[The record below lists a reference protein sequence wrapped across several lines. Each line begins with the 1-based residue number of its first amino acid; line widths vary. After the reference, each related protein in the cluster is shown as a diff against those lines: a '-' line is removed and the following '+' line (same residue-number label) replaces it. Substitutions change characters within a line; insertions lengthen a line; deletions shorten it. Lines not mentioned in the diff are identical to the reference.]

1 MISIQTYS
9 YDLIPLWMIL
19 CSILFISL
27 FYFFEI
33 KNKNERYLNFF
44 AYFFTLYT
52 YITSLIISLENDY
65 SIAYF
70 FFSLRTFAP
79 FIVIVGLISWTFFSQ
94 YYGYFFI
101 LLGVI
106 FLVLIS
112 FFRIF
117 NFFLDDGFFA
127 LFDLDALTFYFF
139 HMMNIIFWILYI
151 RILKPPIKISISS
164 NDPKDW

>member
-1 MISIQTYS
+1 MIRIQTYS

-106 FLVLIS
+106 FFAYYLIK
-112 FFRIF
+112 
-117 NFFLDDGFFA
+117 
-127 LFDLDALTFYFF
+127 
-139 HMMNIIFWILYI
+139 
-151 RILKPPIKISISS
+151 KPSPVK
-164 NDPKDW
+164 